1 MCVVN
6 NCVMYRAGKTEA
18 LSDDLQDAER
28 RVEFIRNV
36 CSNAG
41 KKLTNPN
48 AGHESAREKR
58 LKKTPEHLL
67 GNSMLENV
75 GSEDD
80 HLLR

>member
-1 MCVVN
+1 
-6 NCVMYRAGKTEA
+6 MYRAGKTEA

-36 CSNAG
+36 CLNAG

-58 LKKTPEHLL
+58 LVSKYILFL
-67 GNSMLENV
+67 FILNVLFNSVNTIHKPD
-75 GSEDD
+75 SC
-80 HLLR
+80 